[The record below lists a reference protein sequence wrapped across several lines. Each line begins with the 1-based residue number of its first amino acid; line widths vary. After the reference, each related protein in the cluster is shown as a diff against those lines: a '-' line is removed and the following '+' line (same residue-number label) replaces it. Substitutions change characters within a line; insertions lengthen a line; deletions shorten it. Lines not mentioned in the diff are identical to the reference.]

1 MTNVNDN
8 KIIQDLLCEYDN
20 NNANMRG
27 IGGSLEYSLFEHLSK
42 KMITHFLNPEWVK
55 AEKEGFVYAHDKA
68 QYLFKGLNCF
78 THDIRRYIRFGLST
92 YGDNSG
98 VVSKPPNHFRTVLEL
113 SAQAMG
119 LASCYMAGGQA
130 IAALNTF
137 VAPFMEKMSDKH
149 VKQDIQAFL
158 FQLNQSFMNRGCQ
171 SVFSSINM
179 DLEMPEWLQKETAY
193 GKKGEIVGE
202 YGDFYDESKRFVH
215 LLNEVSIDGDGND
228 KPLFFPNLIYNI
240 PNADLR
246 EWKDIFELSAKF
258 STPYFCNYIKNGVK
272 YQSTLGCFGS
282 NTCLW
287 VKIDGEL
294 KYLSFAEI
302 DKLLNADIGVTPVNN
317 IEVLSISDS
326 RKIKWFKA
334 KNFIKNDPQEL
345 YKVKLS
351 GNKEFLCDKNH
362 TLITAKGLSKKSIF
376 SGKGDNAG
384 VNGIIRKKV
393 SPDLRSALYGFYMGD
408 GKKGNDFDKGYAN
421 IMLLKKDK
429 IEYVRNLL
437 KDLHVDFKED
447 TVYHKRDDKLYTVF
461 YFNSKEIIEPDL
473 KDVNQCAGLI
483 SGMLSSD
490 GYIRV
495 NGEFNNSLACE
506 FVSTE
511 QKYANMF
518 KFACFNLGIKFSS
531 RIIKPSKTQ
540 KNKSHFE
547 RVYISCNYESVNI
560 IKQLLLRQN
569 QKDVVESINNNFRHI
584 NEVMD
589 CKIKSIEP
597 IGEIDNTYCFE
608 VNDRIIVES
617 DFILTGNC
625 RSAQPANWTGDPN
638 IDCMGTGNSVYTT
651 ISLPAIALKSV
662 YENKNFINELVYY
675 MSLIRDFNKMRLE
688 WIRKLWYTY
697 HTANFLIKEDD
708 NGVPLYRLNDATI
721 VLGYLGLSEALEILY
736 GKDITQLPNK
746 AREIIKFMRDEI
758 ARWKVEDNLRWGLFQ
773 TPAENLAYTNAK
785 KMVEQYG
792 FKRSKAKGNKDAPF
806 YTNSNHVPVNS
817 DINLIQR
824 IKLEGN
830 NQPLGAA
837 GNIMNV
843 YLGESY
849 SEPTALLSLCEKIR
863 DNCNAYFWAF
873 TGDFSM
879 CPSCLTKFKGAV
891 EQCGFCGS
899 ETDVFS
905 RVTGYMTVTKS
916 WNKGKKS
923 EHKLRHRYE
932 VTGGLE

>member
-42 KMITHFLNPEWVK
+42 KMITHFLNPDWVK

-137 VAPFMEKMSDKH
+137 VAPFMEGMSDKKI
-149 VKQDIQAFL
+149 KQDIQAFL

-193 GKKGEIVGE
+193 GKKGEIVGD

-240 PNADLR
+240 PNADLK

-258 STPYFCNYIKNGVK
+258 STPYFCNYTKNGVK
-272 YQSTLGCFGS
+272 YQSTLGC
-282 NTCLW
+282 
-287 VKIDGEL
+287 
-294 KYLSFAEI
+294 
-302 DKLLNADIGVTPVNN
+302 
-317 IEVLSISDS
+317 
-326 RKIKWFKA
+326 
-334 KNFIKNDPQEL
+334 
-345 YKVKLS
+345 
-351 GNKEFLCDKNH
+351 
-362 TLITAKGLSKKSIF
+362 
-376 SGKGDNAG
+376 
-384 VNGIIRKKV
+384 
-393 SPDLRSALYGFYMGD
+393 RS
-408 GKKGNDFDKGYAN
+408 
-421 IMLLKKDK
+421 
-429 IEYVRNLL
+429 
-437 KDLHVDFKED
+437 
-447 TVYHKRDDKLYTVF
+447 T
-461 YFNSKEIIEPDL
+461 
-473 KDVNQCAGLI
+473 
-483 SGMLSSD
+483 
-490 GYIRV
+490 
-495 NGEFNNSLACE
+495 
-506 FVSTE
+506 
-511 QKYANMF
+511 
-518 KFACFNLGIKFSS
+518 
-531 RIIKPSKTQ
+531 
-540 KNKSHFE
+540 
-547 RVYISCNYESVNI
+547 
-560 IKQLLLRQN
+560 
-569 QKDVVESINNNFRHI
+569 
-584 NEVMD
+584 
-589 CKIKSIEP
+589 
-597 IGEIDNTYCFE
+597 
-608 VNDRIIVES
+608 
-617 DFILTGNC
+617 
-625 RSAQPANWTGDPN
+625 QPANWTGDPN

-662 YENKNFINELVYY
+662 CENKNFINELVYY

-697 HTANFLIKEDD
+697 HTADFLIKEDE

-792 FKRSKAKGNKDAPF
+792 FKKSKAKGNRDAPF
-806 YTNSNHVPVNS
+806 YTNSNHVPVDS
-817 DINLIQR
+817 DINLIER

>member
-1 MTNVNDN
+1 MSCVNDS
-8 KIIQDLLCEYDN
+8 KIIADLLCQYDN

-42 KMITHFLNPEWVK
+42 KMISHFLNPEWSL
-55 AEKEGFVYAHDKA
+55 AEKDGMVYAHDKA

-78 THDIRRYIRFGLST
+78 THDIRRYIRYGLST

-98 VVSKPPNHFRTVLEL
+98 VVSNAPNHFRTVLEL

-130 IAALNTF
+130 LAALNTF
-137 VAPFMEKMSDKH
+137 VAPFMEGLSDKQ

-179 DLEMPEWLQKETAY
+179 DLEMPEWLKKETAY
-193 GKKGEIVGE
+193 GKKGEVVGE

-240 PNADLR
+240 PGADLR

-258 STPYFCNYIKNGVK
+258 STPYFCNYVKNGVK
-272 YQSTLGCFGS
+272 YQSTLGCFS
-282 NTCLW
+282 SDTYLW
-287 VKIDGEL
+287 VKIDGNL
-294 KYLSFAEI
+294 NYMSFKEI
-302 DKLLNADIGVTPVNN
+302 DELLNADVGVTPVNN
-317 IEVLSISDS
+317 IDVLSISDD
-326 RKIKWFKA
+326 RKIKWVKA
-334 KNFIKNDPQEL
+334 KNFIKNAPQEL
-345 YKVKLS
+345 YKVKMA
-351 GNKEFLCDKNH
+351 GNKEFVCDENH
-362 TLITAKGLSKKSIF
+362 TMITVKKMNKKSIF
-376 SGKGDNAG
+376 DGKGCLG
-384 VNGIIRKKV
+384 VNGIIRDTV
-393 SPDLRSALYGFYMGD
+393 TPDLRSALYGFYMGD
-408 GKKGNDFDKGYAN
+408 GKKGDDFEKGFASL
-421 IMLLKKDK
+421 MLLKQDK
-429 IEYVRNLL
+429 IEYVRYLL
-437 KDLHVDFKED
+437 NSLNVNFKEN
-447 TVYHKRDDKLYTVF
+447 TVYHKRDDEVYTVF
-461 YFNSKEIIEPDL
+461 YFNSEEIVEPDL
-473 KDVNQCAGLI
+473 TDVNQCAGLV

-490 GYIRV
+490 GYIRARQ
-495 NGEFNNSLACE
+495 GGFDRISLSAE
-506 FVSTE
+506 FVSTNF
-511 QKYANMF
+511 KYTGIF
-518 KFACFNLGIKFSS
+518 KFVCFMLGMKFSS
-531 RIIKPSKTQ
+531 RIVKPSQ
-540 KNKSHFE
+540 KNRSPFE

-569 QKDVVESINNNFRHI
+569 QKDIVESINNNFRHI

-638 IDCMGTGNSVYTT
+638 VDCMGTGNSVYTT
-651 ISLPAIALKSV
+651 VSLPAIALKAV
-662 YENKNFINELVYY
+662 CENKNFINELVYY
-675 MSLIRDFNKMRLE
+675 MSLVRDFNKQRLE

-697 HTANFLIKEDD
+697 HTADFLIKEDVE
-708 NGVPLYRLNDATI
+708 GVPLYRLNDATI

-792 FKRSKAKGNKDAPF
+792 FKRSKAKGNREAPF
-806 YTNSNHVPVNS
+806 YTNSNHVPVDS
-817 DINLIQR
+817 TINLIER

-879 CPSCLTKFKGAV
+879 CPECLTKFKGV
-891 EQCGFCGS
+891 VDQCGFCGS

-916 WNKGKKS
+916 WNKGKRS

-932 VTGGLE
+932 V